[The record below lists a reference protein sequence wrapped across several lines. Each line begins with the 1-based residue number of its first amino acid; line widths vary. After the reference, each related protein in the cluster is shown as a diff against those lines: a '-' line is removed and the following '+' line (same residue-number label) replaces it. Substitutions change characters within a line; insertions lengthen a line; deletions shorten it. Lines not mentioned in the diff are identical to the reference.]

1 LISKVF
7 ILVKIRK
14 SKIEMDVAYLLL
26 KTQEK
31 FNKKN
36 SWFSWNRLGYAMI
49 IPILQI
55 LSLFRFWKAQDQKK
69 LAKDPIV
76 RLYIKYRCK
85 FMLLKNGNVVWGH
98 LVQGNSGLFQPGK
111 EDLYASLVYSP
122 TLLTNDNLPELAR
135 IAWELY
141 ELKDKK
147 IEHPEVIDLKPIAA
161 AITYEYRRPLLMKV
175 PDSIAKNQS
184 VYFASVL
191 VYRKHLPKGN
201 LQSNWF
207 PLLVAPHLSKE
218 IMILPSQYWHQNLL
232 EAWTKKAD

>member
-1 LISKVF
+1 
-7 ILVKIRK
+7 
-14 SKIEMDVAYLLL
+14 MDVANLLL

-36 SWFSWNRLGYAMI
+36 SWFSWNRLGYIII
-49 IPILQI
+49 IPVLQI
-55 LSLFRFWKAQDQKK
+55 LSLFKFWKIQDQQK

-76 RLYIKYRCK
+76 RLYHKYRCK
-85 FMLLKNGNVVWGH
+85 FLLLKNGKVVWGH

-111 EDLYASLVYSP
+111 EDLFASLVYSP
-122 TLLTNDNLPELAR
+122 TLASNNNLPELAR

-147 IEHPEVIDLKPIAA
+147 IEHPEVFDLKPIAA
-161 AITYEYRRPLLMKV
+161 AITYEYRRSIRIKV
-175 PDSIAKNQS
+175 PSSIAKNQS

-191 VYRKHLPKGN
+191 VYRQHLPKGN

-207 PLLVAPHLSKE
+207 PILIAPKITNE
-218 IMILPSQYWHQNLL
+218 VMILPFKYWHQDLL
-232 EAWTKKAD
+232 AAWTKKTD